1 MRQRD
6 WTCLAVFVWYLDTNT
21 ASETERLDM
30 LGCVCLVSGHK
41 ESESDREIGH
51 AWLCLSGIWTQGQRV
66 RQRDWTCLAVFVW
79 YLDTN
84 TASETER
91 LDMLGC
97 VCLVSRH
104 KESELDREIGHAW
117 LCLSG
122 I

>member
-1 MRQRD
+1 
-6 WTCLAVFVWYLDTNT
+6 
-21 ASETERLDM
+21 M

-51 AWLCLSGIWTQGQRV
+51 AWLCLSGIWTQGERV

-79 YLDTN
+79 YLDTS

-97 VCLVSRH
+97 VCLVSGH
-104 KESELDREIGHAW
+104 KERE
-117 LCLSG
+117 
-122 I
+122 

>member
-1 MRQRD
+1 MTQRD
-6 WTCLAVFVWYLDTNT
+6 CTCLAVFVWYLDTRT

-30 LGCVCLVSGHK
+30 L
-41 ESESDREIGH
+41 D
-51 AWLCLSGIWTQGQRV
+51 
-66 RQRDWTCLAVFVW
+66 
-79 YLDTN
+79 
-84 TASETER
+84 
-91 LDMLGC
+91 C